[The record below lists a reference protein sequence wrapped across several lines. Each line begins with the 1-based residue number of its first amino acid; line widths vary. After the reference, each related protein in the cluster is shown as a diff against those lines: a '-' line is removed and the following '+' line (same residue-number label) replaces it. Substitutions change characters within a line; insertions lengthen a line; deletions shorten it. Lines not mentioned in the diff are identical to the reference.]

1 MTDHEQKLWLKWNT
15 IYKQVLHI
23 KWQYVGTKEKEVIE
37 DMSSQEIGYVL
48 ENYSKYLTYDLKRN
62 FEEKREKDLKESP
75 FDAIINE
82 DLGINTKEL

>member
-1 MTDHEQKLWLKWNT
+1 MLKSDLVIAGSNF
-15 IYKQVLHI
+15 IFSHI
-23 KWQYVGTKEKEVIE
+23 K
-37 DMSSQEIGYVL
+37 